1 MDDKRPNVPEAG
13 QWPERLVVPALV
25 AGAVL
30 TTAGF
35 LLAFL
40 WAAPVNGAALSAPVL
55 VGETMVTHQQLLS
68 QKIFYFHMP
77 VAIVSFVALGFAAYY
92 GIRFL
97 ASREQRFD
105 TCSRVAMEISL
116 LFVVFTM
123 VTGDLW
129 TRFEWGVW
137 WTWEPRL
144 TTYLILMLIAIA
156 YFVMRGAVDD
166 PERRAVYAG
175 VISIIALVDAPICF
189 MITRLIPSSVHPV
202 VARQGGMAPDMAITV
217 FAVMAGMMLVAFGLY
232 RLRFR
237 QARLAERVQV
247 LKDRLEEMEDE
258 ARRTA
263 Q

>member
-1 MDDKRPNVPEAG
+1 MARQVKLPEAG
-13 QWPERLVVPALV
+13 QWPDRVALPALV

-35 LLAFL
+35 LMAFL
-40 WAAPVNGAALSAPVL
+40 WAAPVNGAELDAPEL
-55 VGETMVTHQQLLS
+55 VGGVMVTHQQLLS

-77 VAIVSFVALGFAAYY
+77 VAIVSFAALAFGAYY

-97 ASREQRFD
+97 MTREQRFD
-105 TCSRVAMEISL
+105 TCSRAALEIAL

-123 VTGDLW
+123 ITGDLW

-144 TTYLILMLIAIA
+144 TTYLILMILVIAC
-156 YFVMRGAVDD
+156 FVLRGAVDD
-166 PERRAVYAG
+166 PERRAAYSG
-175 VISIIALVDAPICF
+175 VVSIIALVDVPICF

-202 VARQGGMAPDMAITV
+202 VAREGGMAPDMAATV
-217 FAVMAGMMLVAFGLY
+217 AIALVGMALVAFALY

-237 QARLAERVQV
+237 QLRLAERLQA
-247 LKDRLEEMEDE
+247 LKDQLED
-258 ARRTA
+258 A
-263 Q
+263 

>member
-1 MDDKRPNVPEAG
+1 MSDKKVKVPEAG
-13 QWPERLVVPALV
+13 QWPDNLVVPAVL

-35 LLAFL
+35 LMAFL
-40 WAAPVNGAALSAPVL
+40 MVGPVNGAALSSPEL
-55 VGETMVTHQQLLS
+55 VGDVMVTNQQLLS
-68 QKIFYFHMP
+68 QKVFYFHMP
-77 VAIVSFVALGFAAYY
+77 VAIVSFVALVFAAYY

-97 ASREQRFD
+97 MGRQQRFD
-105 TCSRVAMEISL
+105 TCSRVAMEIAL

-144 TTYLILMLIAIA
+144 TTYLILMLIVIA
-156 YFVMRGAVDD
+156 YFVLRNAVDD
-166 PERRAVYAG
+166 PERRAVFSG
-175 VISIIALVDAPICF
+175 VISIIALVDVPICF

-202 VARQGGMAPDMAITV
+202 VAREGGMAPDMAA
-217 FAVMAGMMLVAFGLY
+217 AVMIIMAGMMLVAFGLY

-237 QARLAERVQV
+237 QARLDERVQA
-247 LKDRLEEMEDE
+247 LKDQLEDY
-258 ARRTA
+258 
-263 Q
+263 

>member
-1 MDDKRPNVPEAG
+1 MAPSVEKGGETQKKANIPEAG
-13 QWPERLVVPALV
+13 QWPDKVALPALV
-25 AGAVL
+25 LGALL

-40 WAAPVNGAALSAPVL
+40 YAAPVNGAALDAPEMVNG
-55 VGETMVTHQQLLS
+55 VMVTHQQLLS

-77 VAIVSFVALGFAAYY
+77 VAIVSFAALVFAAYC

-97 ASREQRFD
+97 MTHEQRFD
-105 TCSRVAMEISL
+105 LCSRTAMEITL

-144 TTYLILMLIAIA
+144 TTYLILMLIVIA
-156 YFVMRGAVDD
+156 YFVLRNAVDD
-166 PERRAVYAG
+166 PERRAAFSSV
-175 VISIIALVDAPICF
+175 VSIIALVDVPICF
-189 MITRLIPSSVHPV
+189 MVTLLIPSSVHPV
-202 VARQGGMAPDMAITV
+202 VIREGGMAPDMALTV
-217 FAVMAGMMLVAFGLY
+217 FVCLAGFALVAFALY

-237 QARLAERVQV
+237 QLRLEERLAV
-247 LKDRLEEMEDE
+247 LKDQLDR
-258 ARRTA
+258 
-263 Q
+263 